1 MKCLLRPPLPPPASP
16 WAPRLLIGERLLK
29 RPLPIGV
36 SVLLGRCVR
45 ADWPQGF
52 LLLAN
57 DPPHSRVGI
66 ATRLRLTRAPPPV
79 GLPLLA
85 RGDLCRRAD
94 CAPAHISPSSLN
106 ETAGAAAADGLVK
119 HASHG
124 SGGGGGFC
132 GERFSF
138 SSARSSSRLSL
149 LSVAFAVQRAA
160 VAASAS
166 LANNLRGGGRLGNW
180 KRSISLRTSRL
191 SCFWS
196 TCSLLALQRAD
207 FGGGRGVRAEFMGG
221 PPRAQRADCKPPA
234 PGGTVDGMARGAP
247 ESEASDYSV
256 KHFENFV
263 DGVQRPISSKNLHGA
278 CDSNF

>member
-1 MKCLLRPPLPPPASP
+1 
-16 WAPRLLIGERLLK
+16 
-29 RPLPIGV
+29 
-36 SVLLGRCVR
+36 VR
-45 ADWPQGF
+45 ADWPQVF

-57 DPPHSRVGI
+57 DPPRLAPAHSRVGM
-66 ATRLRLTRAPPPV
+66 ATRLRLTRARAPPPV
-79 GLPLLA
+79 GLPLILLILPLLA

-94 CAPAHISPSSLN
+94 CAPQISPSSLN
-106 ETAGAAAADGLVK
+106 ETAGAATADGLVK

-166 LANNLRGGGRLGNW
+166 LANNRRGGGRLGNW

-196 TCSLLALQRAD
+196 TCSGLALQRAD

-221 PPRAQRADCKPPA
+221 LRARADCKPSAPA
-234 PGGTVDGMARGAP
+234 MAARTGKRLEIRFAKTTSRIWVP
-247 ESEASDYSV
+247 RWIKLQPFRIDRSV
-256 KHFENFV
+256 VHAT
-263 DGVQRPISSKNLHGA
+263 R
-278 CDSNF
+278 

>member
-1 MKCLLRPPLPPPASP
+1 MKCLLERPPPPPPASP
-16 WAPRLLIGERLLK
+16 WTPRLLVGERLLR
-29 RPLPIGV
+29 RPLPIGMPTSDGV

-45 ADWPQGF
+45 ADWPQVF

-57 DPPHSRVGI
+57 DPPRLAPAHSRVGM

-79 GLPLLA
+79 GLPLILPLLV
-85 RGDLCRRAD
+85 RGDLCRRAEH
-94 CAPAHISPSSLN
+94 CAPQISPSSPN
-106 ETAGAAAADGLVK
+106 ETAGAATADGLVK

-166 LANNLRGGGRLGNW
+166 LANNRRGGGRLGNW

-196 TCSLLALQRAD
+196 TCSGLALQRAD

-221 PPRAQRADCKPPA
+221 LRAQRADCKPSA
-234 PGGTVDGMARGAP
+234 PVMAA
-247 ESEASDYSV
+247 
-256 KHFENFV
+256 
-263 DGVQRPISSKNLHGA
+263 
-278 CDSNF
+278 

>member
-1 MKCLLRPPLPPPASP
+1 MAAIEARSMVEQMFIFWYVKCLLERPPPPPPASH
-16 WAPRLLIGERLLK
+16 WTPRLLVGERLLR
-29 RPLPIGV
+29 RPLPISSMPTAGV
-36 SVLLGRCVR
+36 SVLLGSVR
-45 ADWPQGF
+45 ADWPQVF

-57 DPPHSRVGI
+57 DPPRLAPAHSRVGM

-94 CAPAHISPSSLN
+94 CAPQISPSSLN
-106 ETAGAAAADGLVK
+106 ETAGAATADGLVK

-166 LANNLRGGGRLGNW
+166 LANNRRGGGRLGNW

-196 TCSLLALQRAD
+196 TCSGLALQRAD
-207 FGGGRGVRAEFMGG
+207 FGGGRRGVRAEFKGG
-221 PPRAQRADCKPPA
+221 LRAQRADCKPSA
-234 PGGTVDGMARGAP
+234 PGMAARTG
-247 ESEASDYSV
+247 ERLRD
-256 KHFENFV
+256 
-263 DGVQRPISSKNLHGA
+263 
-278 CDSNF
+278 